1 LREPREIN
9 RENFKREVREIC
21 EERWVLLYRFLDGL
35 DHSKVIVS
43 NRWGGLE
50 SNILIKYQNT
60 SVWAMLLH
68 YAEEGQSI
76 DLLC

>member
-1 LREPREIN
+1 MIE
-9 RENFKREVREIC
+9 
-21 EERWVLLYRFLDGL
+21 
-35 DHSKVIVS
+35 S
-43 NRWGGLE
+43 NGWGGLE